1 MCLFRVGVYYIL
13 TSLKSIIQ
21 RKPSNCHSIGFWK
34 NPNRLSGVLFPFSG
48 LWLHV
53 LAVTLVHGVAA
64 GGATLKLAPEVMEES
79 SPSEAPRA
87 PAIFSELRVDVGFIP
102 NLDPVVDFPIANQ
115 FANRTAI
122 GTEVLKFTTGLTL
135 RLRNGDSVDQPQG
148 ASVRYPFCY
157 GEYLSTE
164 RLDFT
169 NKGEN
174 RLKIPSH
181 LSEFHHKKNI
191 GLALCKGPLNFL
203 EPRPFR
209 VQTRGNIL
217 TSALDGGVINVQRD
231 FFA

>member
-1 MCLFRVGVYYIL
+1 M
-13 TSLKSIIQ
+13 
-21 RKPSNCHSIGFWK
+21 
-34 NPNRLSGVLFPFSG
+34 
-48 LWLHV
+48 WLHV

-79 SPSEAPRA
+79 SPSEAPWA

-174 RLKIPSH
+174 RLKI
-181 LSEFHHKKNI
+181 E
-191 GLALCKGPLNFL
+191 
-203 EPRPFR
+203 
-209 VQTRGNIL
+209 
-217 TSALDGGVINVQRD
+217 NVV
-231 FFA
+231 